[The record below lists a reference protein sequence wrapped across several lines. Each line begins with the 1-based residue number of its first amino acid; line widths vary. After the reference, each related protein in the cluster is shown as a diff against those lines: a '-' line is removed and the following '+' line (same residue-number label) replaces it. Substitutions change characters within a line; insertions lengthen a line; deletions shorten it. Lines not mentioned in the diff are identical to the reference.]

1 MCLINAHANP
11 AHERLIVERL
21 HQRLGNVKVTASS
34 NIVPQIKEYERT
46 STTVVNAF
54 LLPVVEDYL
63 AKLELT
69 LETLGVDAPLEIMQS
84 DGTTARAAVT
94 AERPFLIIES
104 GPAAGAIAAA
114 RLAEELERP
123 NAVAFD
129 MGGTTTKA
137 TLIEGYRVGVTGEIE
152 VGDSLTRGAGL
163 IRGSGYAV
171 LSPCLDLT
179 EVGSGGGSIAWIDRG
194 GALRVGPASSGSEP
208 GPACYGLGGTEAT
221 VADAHVV
228 LGYLNPVAIARGTR
242 KIHKD
247 LADAAIARL
256 ADRLGVSSLDAA
268 YGVYSIANAQM
279 RRAIRTVSV
288 ERGRDPRSFT
298 LIAFGG
304 AGGIHAAALAQ
315 ELEMPEVIIPIA
327 PGLFSGLGLLLSD
340 IASSRT
346 ISWRERVTA
355 ETLPEIEK
363 RVKQLTAEALLGLQ
377 PQDRASVEATIETTI
392 GVRYVG
398 QSSALQMSFDPAVSD
413 HAEVRLADDFHAE
426 HRRMFGQAAPG
437 EPIETVSL
445 RVRASLPAQRLRFA
459 DIHAASHSYDGDL
472 TGELRDVFFGPGE
485 GLRRTPV
492 IDRSQLGDGAMAGPV
507 VIEEGDGTVLV
518 PPAFSV
524 ALHDSG
530 SVILSVNKVA
540 GESDGRSAVAGVR

>member
-1 MCLINAHANP
+1 
-11 AHERLIVERL
+11 
-21 HQRLGNVKVTASS
+21 
-34 NIVPQIKEYERT
+34 
-46 STTVVNAF
+46 
-54 LLPVVEDYL
+54 
-63 AKLELT
+63 
-69 LETLGVDAPLEIMQS
+69 
-84 DGTTARAAVT
+84 
-94 AERPFLIIES
+94 
-104 GPAAGAIAAA
+104 
-114 RLAEELERP
+114 
-123 NAVAFD
+123 
-129 MGGTTTKA
+129 
-137 TLIEGYRVGVTGEIE
+137 VTGEIE
-152 VGDSLTRGAGL
+152 VGDSMTRGAGL
-163 IRGSGYAV
+163 MRGSGYAV

-228 LGYLNPVAIARGTR
+228 LGYLNPIAIARGTR
-242 KIHKD
+242 RIHRD
-247 LADAAIARL
+247 LAAAAIGRL
-256 ADRLGVSSLDAA
+256 ADRLRVSSLDAA
-268 YGVYSIANAQM
+268 YGVFSIANAQM

-340 IASSRT
+340 IAASRI
-346 ISWRERVTA
+346 ISWRARVTA
-355 ETLPEIEK
+355 ETLPEIAT
-363 RVKQLTAEALLGLQ
+363 RVEELTAEARSGLDLR
-377 PQDRASVEATIETTI
+377 DRGSAEATIEATI

-398 QSSALQMSFDPAVSD
+398 QSSALQMSFDPAVTAD
-413 HAEVRLADDFHAE
+413 AEVRLADDFHAE
-426 HRRMFGQAAPG
+426 HRRVFGQAAPS

-445 RVRASLPAQRLRFA
+445 RVRVSLPAQRLKFA
-459 DIHAASHSYDGDL
+459 DIHAASDSYDGQR
-472 TGELRDVFFGPGE
+472 TGESRDVYFGPGE

-492 IDRSQLGDGAMAGPV
+492 IDRSQLRVGGVVAGPV

-518 PPAFSV
+518 PPAFWV

-530 SVILSVNKVA
+530 SVILTA
-540 GESDGRSAVAGVR
+540 GQ